1 VSPQQT
7 ALLKVEMVVAGEYFD
22 VSSGWNEM
30 GKFYPFGGKTAKYI
44 AYLLT
49 HLRTKGLL
57 RRGFNNIRLG
67 RR

>member
-1 VSPQQT
+1 MSPQQT
-7 ALLKVEMVVAGEYFD
+7 ALLKVEMVVAGEYFN

-57 RRGFNNIRLG
+57 HQNSTILD
-67 RR
+67 